1 MQSRKKPLNTLIKA
15 VGNNVTITLKNWGQY
30 WGRMTNADMYMNMM
44 LKDAKEYDKNG
55 LVARHGDVFIRGNN
69 VSYISIDPIAPPHS

>member
-1 MQSRKKPLNTLIKA
+1 
-15 VGNNVTITLKNWGQY
+15 
-30 WGRMTNADMYMNMM
+30 MNMM